1 MNKMIK
7 RHAVMLIA
15 LTAVLMVGC
24 KSNDPV
30 GGTWTGTLILE
41 DVSQHTDTSSLAFT
55 VTNNSGILTG
65 TVTATK
71 FGWQG
76 AQITSGAYVASTK
89 AFAITANVG
98 GDDGELMLGGTLSG
112 ATLSGDAS
120 TNGLRAGTW
129 SAEK

>member
-1 MNKMIK
+1 MI
-7 RHAVMLIA
+7 LQDI
-15 LTAVLMVGC
+15 
-24 KSNDPV
+24 N
-30 GGTWTGTLILE
+30 
-41 DVSQHTDTSSLAFT
+41 QHTDTSGLAFT
-55 VTNNSGILTG
+55 VANNNGLLTG

-89 AFAITANVG
+89 SFAITANVG
-98 GDDGELMLGGTLSG
+98 GDDGDLMLGGTLNG
-112 ATLSGDAS
+112 TTLSGDAS